1 MKKYTYKYPRP
12 ALTVDMLITRNT
24 ETKQEI
30 LLIQR
35 LNPPFKNFWAM
46 PGGFVDMDETLEQAA
61 ARELAEETGLQ
72 NVELEQFKAYSTVN
86 RDPRGRTV
94 SVVFTGQVKTNV
106 IATAGDDAKNAA
118 WFDVFE
124 LPLLAFDHE
133 KIINEALINLMDNS
147 KH

>member
-61 ARELAEETGLQ
+61 ARELVEETGLQ